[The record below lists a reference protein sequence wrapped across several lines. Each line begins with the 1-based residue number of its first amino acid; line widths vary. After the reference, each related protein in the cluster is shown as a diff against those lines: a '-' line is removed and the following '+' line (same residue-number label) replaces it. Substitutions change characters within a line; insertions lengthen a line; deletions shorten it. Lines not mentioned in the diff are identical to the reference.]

1 MKNNTNSNI
10 HCGVDV
16 SKKYLDALIA
26 GKIVRFENTV
36 KGVSKMMQK
45 AGDIHY
51 VFESTGG
58 YERLAAWQLLRKE
71 RTVSIVNPGRVREYA
86 KSVGQI
92 AKTDSID
99 ARMITEFAGIAT
111 LRKAEMPSKECRE
124 LSVLVER
131 HQNLVSMLNMETN
144 RLETA
149 GEDLSHK
156 LINKHVRWLEK
167 QMNEVDDRI
176 ENIINSNEEMRTKA
190 ERIQLIKGL
199 GKGTAATLLAY
210 LPELGTLSRREVSAL
225 SGLAPYNRDSGN
237 FKGNRHIHGGRKRL
251 RACLYMA
258 AMSAIRFN
266 PEMKE
271 FYRRLVEDNHRPRK
285 VALVAVMRK
294 LLIAANSAVKNP
306 EFLVAN

>member
-1 MKNNTNSNI
+1 M
-10 HCGVDV
+10 DV
-16 SKKYLDALIA
+16 SKKYLDAFID
-26 GKIVRFENTV
+26 GRIVRFENTV
-36 KGVSKMMQK
+36 KGVSKLMQK

-58 YERLAAWQLLRKE
+58 YERLAAWQLLRKDLA
-71 RTVSIVNPGRVREYA
+71 VSIVNPGRVREYA

-92 AKTDSID
+92 AKTDPID
-99 ARMITEFAGIAT
+99 ARMITEFAGVAT

-131 HQNLVSMLNMETN
+131 RQSLVSMLNMETN

-149 GEDLSHK
+149 GEDLSRK
-156 LINKHVRWLEK
+156 LINKHVRWIERQIK
-167 QMNEVDDRI
+167 EVDDRI
-176 ENIINSNEEMRTKA
+176 GKIINGNDEMRTKA
-190 ERIQLIKGL
+190 ERIQLVQGL
-199 GKGTAATLLAY
+199 GKGTAATLLAH

-225 SGLAPYNRDSGN
+225 GGLAPYNRDSGK

-258 AMSAIRFN
+258 AMSAIRCN

-271 FYRRLVEDNHRPRK
+271 FYRRLVEENHRPKK

-306 EFLVAN
+306 EFLVEN